1 MRARLK
7 RWALLLLGWGFI
19 LVGIAGLFLPVL
31 QGILCLLI
39 GLFILSSEYVWAH
52 KLLAK
57 LKGRFPKIA
66 AQFDKA
72 KEKAESWISRT
83 MHREHKTAKKPEPM
97 NSECRVPNAEDL
109 KPRP

>member
-1 MRARLK
+1 VKARLK
-7 RWALLLLGWGFI
+7 RWSLLALGWGFI
-19 LVGIAGLFLPVL
+19 LAGIAGLFLPVL

-57 LKGRFPKIA
+57 LKARFPRIA

-72 KEKAESWISRT
+72 KQAAEARISRT
-83 MHREHKTAKKPEPM
+83 LHREKEVPKAKEAG
-97 NSECRVPNAEDL
+97 E
-109 KPRP
+109 